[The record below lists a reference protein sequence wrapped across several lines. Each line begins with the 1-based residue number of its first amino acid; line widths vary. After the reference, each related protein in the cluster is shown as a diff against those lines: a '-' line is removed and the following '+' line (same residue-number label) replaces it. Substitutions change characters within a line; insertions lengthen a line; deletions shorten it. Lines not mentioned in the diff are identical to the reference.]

1 MRESGGRD
9 ILKQAESLYHA
20 GTYAAAAAICH
31 DILSD
36 DPEDLEAIFLLANIA
51 YARAAWR
58 DAVQLYRHACRL
70 EPDVGFLRVNLAL
83 ALLEAGELDEALI
96 ALDEAEQLGECST
109 RLHYNRGVVLQRLG
123 NFERARFAFEQ
134 ALAVDPGHNGAWINL
149 SAVCLETGDDLG
161 AIQCCRH
168 GLALE
173 PLSTA
178 LMGNLATAYG
188 KLYRFE
194 ESLAWYRR
202 LLEVIPPG
210 EQAEVLGRMAN
221 CFCDNWQV
229 DLGIACFDRAIA
241 MSTDCRQQWAIAST
255 RLFVLHYSPAWS
267 SDAIAAEHRKWGALQ
282 PTRPVSSG
290 SFDNNRDPDRRIRV
304 AYLSPDLR
312 IHAVVF
318 FLQPVLAAHDL
329 SQVEV
334 FCYSDVKKP
343 DAVTRQIREGHD
355 VVWRDCAGCND
366 EDLKVMLAEDR
377 IDILVDLAGHTGSN
391 RLPLFAQRAAPLQ
404 VTWIGYPN
412 TTGLASMDYRI
423 SDNWADPPGMTEH
436 LHTEQL
442 LRMPDSF
449 LCYRP
454 GGDFPDIGE
463 PPCLS
468 HSQITFGS
476 FSNFMK
482 VTPAMLELW
491 AGILAAVTDSRLVFR
506 ARGMTT
512 DRFNREIA
520 PIFEAQGVDLQRV
533 TVLGHARS
541 VVGNLLDYHR
551 IDIALDTFPYNGTT
565 TTCESL
571 CMGVPVVTLAGDAH
585 LSRVG
590 VSLLSTMGL
599 YDLIAK
605 NGQEYQSIAVN
616 LANDR
621 RLLQSLRYELRQRL
635 LESPLTNNISFTAH
649 LESLYRQIWQRWCDR
664 EEF

>member
-9 ILKQAESLYHA
+9 ILEQAESLYHA

-96 ALDEAEQLGECST
+96 ALDEAERLGECST

-149 SAVCLETGDDLG
+149 SAVCLETGDDQG

-202 LLEVIPPG
+202 LLEVIQPE

-267 SDAIAAEHRKWGALQ
+267 SEAIAAEHRKWGALQ
-282 PTRPVSSG
+282 PTRPVFSG

-468 HSQITFGS
+468 HGQITFGS

-520 PIFEAQGVDLQRV
+520 PIFKAQGVDLQRV

-541 VVGNLLDYHR
+541 VVENLLDYHR

-621 RLLQSLRYELRQRL
+621 RLLQSLRYDLRQRL
-635 LESPLTNNISFTAH
+635 LESPLTNNITFTAH

-664 EEF
+664 EAF